1 MEAFELTVEAESA
14 YLAEDEEGPAS
25 HRFGWVTPAI
35 AVLAITGWTS
45 FFAWA
50 HQGDMLA
57 GASPETWSGWI
68 AQWAV
73 PTVLIVGLWLLAM
86 RSSRREASRFGD
98 TARLL
103 ADESARLEGR
113 LITVNRELSLAR
125 EFLAAQSR
133 DLESLGRVAGDRLSE
148 NAERMSALVHKNA
161 AQIESIASVSSTAL
175 ANMDKLRDELPVV
188 ATSARDVTSQIG
200 NAGRTAKVQL
210 DEMISGMQRVNAFGE
225 AGMKLTEGL
234 KGKVSEALD
243 QFEGHARRVGESTSS
258 VIVALGQRIN
268 GLQAECNAFAQS
280 VQAGQADTIQKWEEA
295 IARMRLGLA
304 EALREI
310 GEIDAAALDRT
321 RKRLDS
327 VSEWAKQV
335 DTSIGQRLA
344 TFADAVETRRQQ
356 HAVREAE
363 ETLAFEQRIAAL
375 DSAIAGHQQNH
386 LSHISTLAERGEE
399 LAGKMGRM
407 ALQMEEAATRG
418 GRIGNELAQSIE
430 LLSVRLKANKD
441 VLDATDAAV
450 MELTESSVRLLEL
463 IQAGAEHSRE
473 HLPSALALAEQRL
486 GHFESR
492 TRELGLILEDAGNK
506 GQVLSDYVISACD
519 NGKAVIDELE
529 TLHGTLARHEEAH
542 TGRIEKLRGAVAALG
557 EESEGVSHKV
567 NGEMSEAVERLQ
579 GALRSTLDELGSGH
593 SDAIGELAERIGVQS
608 AEAIERAI
616 RLRATETIGELE
628 QAAAHASGVGRE
640 AARQLR
646 DQLSKVDE
654 LAGNLE
660 NRVARARERAEEQ
673 VDNDFARRVALITE
687 SLNSN
692 SIDIAKA
699 LSNDVTETAWSAYL
713 RGDRGIFTR
722 RAVRL
727 LDNSQAR
734 EIAETYD
741 RNPDFREHVSRYIH
755 DFEAML
761 RTLLSTRDGNAL
773 GVTLLSSDMGKLYVA
788 LAQAIERL
796 RD

>member
-1 MEAFELTVEAESA
+1 MEAFELTVEAEDI
-14 YLAEDEEGPAS
+14 YVAEEEQAPAS
-25 HRFGWVTPAI
+25 RRSGWVMPTLALLAI
-35 AVLAITGWTS
+35 AGWTG

-50 HQGDMLA
+50 HQADMLA
-57 GASPETWSGWI
+57 GASPEAWSGWI

-73 PTVLIVGLWLLAM
+73 PAVLIVGLWLLAM
-86 RSSRREASRFGD
+86 RSSRREAARFGD

-103 ADESARLEGR
+103 AEESARLEGR

-161 AQIESIASVSSTAL
+161 AQIESIASVSTTAL
-175 ANMDKLRDELPVV
+175 ANMDKLRDELPVI

-210 DEMISGMQRVNAFGE
+210 DEMIGGMQRMNTFGE
-225 AGMKLTEGL
+225 AGIKLTEGL

-243 QFEGHARRVGESTSS
+243 QFEGHARRIGESTSS
-258 VIVALGQRIN
+258 VIIALGQRIN
-268 GLQAECNAFAQS
+268 SLQADCNAFAQS
-280 VQAGQADTIQKWEEA
+280 IQAGQADTVQKWEDA
-295 IARMRLGLA
+295 IARMRQGLA

-310 GEIDAAALDRT
+310 GEIDAAALERT

-335 DTSIGQRLA
+335 DASIEQRLV
-344 TFADAVETRRQQ
+344 TFAEAIETRRQQ
-356 HAVREAE
+356 HAAREAE
-363 ETLAFEQRIAAL
+363 ETYSFEQRIAAL
-375 DSAIAGHQQNH
+375 DTAIAGHQQNH
-386 LSHISTLAERGEE
+386 LSHVTALAERGEN
-399 LAGKMGRM
+399 LAGKMSLI
-407 ALQMEEAATRG
+407 ATQMEETAARG
-418 GRIGNELAQSIE
+418 GKIGTELAQAIE
-430 LLSVRLKANKD
+430 LLSARLKANKD

-450 MELTESSVRLLEL
+450 VELTESSVRLLEL

-486 GHFESR
+486 GNFENR
-492 TRELGLILEDAGNK
+492 TRELGLILDDAGTK
-506 GQVLSDYVISACD
+506 GQALSDYIISARD

-529 TLHGTLARHEEAH
+529 TLHGTLAEHEDAH
-542 TGRIEKLRGAVAALG
+542 TDRIEKLRGAVSALG
-557 EESEGVSHKV
+557 DESEGVSLKLR
-567 NGEMSEAVERLQ
+567 GEMSEAVERLQ
-579 GALRSTLDELGSGH
+579 GALRATLDELGSGH
-593 SDAIGELAERIGVQS
+593 NDAIGDLAERIGSQS
-608 AEAIERAI
+608 AEAIERTI
-616 RLRATETIGELE
+616 RLRAAEAIGELE

-654 LAGNLE
+654 LTGNLE

-699 LSNDVTETAWSAYL
+699 LSNDVTETAWAAYL

-727 LDNSQAR
+727 LDNSEAR
-734 EIAETYD
+734 EIAEIYD
-741 RNPDFREHVSRYIH
+741 RDPDFREHVSRYIH